1 MKAKTLAV
9 ILLFAAMALVPAG
22 ALGGTNLDIIINPAL
37 GDTFTDEDQ
46 VESDFERWPNAF
58 FKSNDKVIPN
68 AFAMVNTMGYPNGK
82 STIKKFPHFEF
93 GAAGGFGV
101 LGVNRG
107 DHYTDAHPSIPFFS
121 ANGGFHIGT
130 GVADRIDVTL
140 KFFSLGWFV
149 TVKEE
154 IEETGDNTSFR
165 LKFTDS
171 DIYSVGVKAR
181 YNWKE
186 RKTLIP
192 ILFSFGGISFNLGLD
207 YMYGKWRADSEYS
220 DVQTISF
227 GTAGDIEGRS
237 TISGHT
243 DINWNIVSLT
253 PEAFV
258 YADILYLFSLYTGPS
273 LSFNVGT
280 FNFDMIENGE
290 VRAITANGPVTLN
303 EQIGTVVMKSENGMH
318 PYYILPKWTVGLE
331 INLWVLKLQVEGA
344 AILTSIADS
353 GMIQAGVRM
362 QF

>member
-1 MKAKTLAV
+1 
-9 ILLFAAMALVPAG
+9 
-22 ALGGTNLDIIINPAL
+22 
-37 GDTFTDEDQ
+37 
-46 VESDFERWPNAF
+46 
-58 FKSNDKVIPN
+58 
-68 AFAMVNTMGYPNGK
+68 MGYPNGK

-93 GAAGGFGV
+93 GAAVGAGV

-107 DHYTDAHPSIPFFS
+107 DDYTDDHPSIPFFG
-121 ANGGFHIGT
+121 ANGGFHFGT
-130 GVADRIDVTL
+130 GVADDIDVTV

-154 IEETGDNTSFR
+154 IEENGDTTSFR
-165 LKFTDS
+165 MKFTDS

-186 RKTLIP
+186 RKTLVP

-207 YMYGKWRADSEYS
+207 YMYGKWRADSQFT
-220 DVQTISF
+220 DVQTVNLGAEGTGAAISTVT
-227 GTAGDIEGRS
+227 GYSQID
-237 TISGHT
+237 
-243 DINWNIVSLT
+243 WNIFSLT

-273 LSFNVGT
+273 ISINIGSY
-280 FNFDMIENGE
+280 NFDMVQNGDL
-290 VRAITANGPVTLN
+290 RAQVAFGTLSIN
-303 EQIGTVVMKSENGMH
+303 EQIGTVSMVSKNEMH
-318 PYYILPKWTVGLE
+318 PYIILPKWTVGLE

-344 AILTSIADS
+344 AILTSVMDS